1 MTRKKNK
8 GVSRRKFMQGI
19 GTGVIGG
26 AVLPAALASREQ
38 EDGVVRPR
46 HQGQQLVSL
55 KVNGRP
61 VRKLIPPEMTLAG
74 FIRDT
79 LSLTGTKIACN
90 SGQCGACTVL
100 LDGRAV
106 YSCHMLALDAH
117 GKSVET
123 IEGMLDGEK
132 LNPIQEA
139 FVEKDGYQCG
149 FCTPGQVMMAK
160 SLLTGNPNPTA
171 AQVKTGMSG
180 NLCRCSA
187 YPKIVDSVLAA
198 ADKILK

>member
-1 MTRKKNK
+1 MAKKSNK
-8 GVSRRKFMQGI
+8 GVSRRKFIQGI
-19 GTGVIGG
+19 GTGVIGS
-26 AVLPAALASREQ
+26 AVLPAALSSREQ
-38 EDGVVRPR
+38 EDGSGTPR

-55 KVNGRP
+55 NVNGHP
-61 VRKLIPPEMTLAG
+61 VRKLIPPEMTLAE
-74 FIRDT
+74 FIRET

-90 SGQCGACTVL
+90 SGQCGACTVI

-117 GKSVET
+117 GKSVQT
-123 IEGMLDGEK
+123 IEGMLDGEE
-132 LNPIQEA
+132 LHPVQEA

-149 FCTPGQVMMAK
+149 FCTPGQVLTAQ
-160 SLLTGNPNPTA
+160 SLLNRNPNPTA
-171 AQVKTGMSG
+171 EQVKAGMSG